1 MYIFQAHLIP
11 MQVAFAPKL
20 VIWDITQ
27 NCAIRTFVFP
37 DSVLPWN
44 ASFANDIVVDET
56 NGYGSQFYLR

>member
-1 MYIFQAHLIP
+1 